1 MLGPAA
7 APDAT
12 EYSSLSSR
20 GPQHGPSRCDD
31 FIAARP
37 RLHALRAPLLAIAL
51 LGFLVGGCSKSEVTA
66 QSQGPQGSG
75 VDLAS
80 VPPSEYPLPTAA
92 EAARFLNQASFGATE
107 AEINKVK
114 TYGYSAWLED
124 QFFMPGGSHEAYI
137 NAVSANLPAGQSVDD
152 SHVMNTFWKQAATG
166 QDQLRQRIA
175 FALSQIFVI
184 SLQDATVAGFR
195 RGVASYLDM
204 LGRDA
209 FGNYRKLLEDVTRH
223 PMMGLYLSHLRNQK
237 EDPARNRVP
246 DQNYARESMQLLSIG
261 LYELNPDGTLKLV
274 NGLPV
279 ETYDNND
286 IVGLSRVYTGF
297 SWAGPD
303 KSSTRFNGGGTQDP
317 NREVLPMQSYPQ
329 FHSIS
334 EKRFLTAVIPA
345 TTTPDPDGDL
355 RIALDEI
362 ANHPNVGP
370 FIGRQLIQRLV
381 TSNPTPGYVAR
392 VAQAFDSGTFTSGR
406 WSAGTGQRGDLRATI
421 AAILLD
427 REARTAV
434 RLGDP
439 SFGKVREPILRAA
452 HWMRAFNARSASGN
466 FLLGVTDDPAT
477 SLGQSAMR
485 SPSVFNFYRPGY
497 VPPNTPIAAA
507 GLVAPELQIVHETS
521 VVGYANFMR
530 SAVQSG
536 LGSGSPRDIQP
547 NYSAELALADN
558 ADSLIDRVDLL
569 LTAGMMSADTRLLIR
584 NAVNSVTIPAT
595 NQTTARQNRVNLAV
609 LFTLS
614 SSDYLVQK

>member
-1 MLGPAA
+1 MPRHLTA
-7 APDAT
+7 
-12 EYSSLSSR
+12 
-20 GPQHGPSRCDD
+20 HGFRR
-31 FIAARP
+31 FRTAF
-37 RLHALRAPLLAIAL
+37 LAVAL
-51 LGFLVGGCSKSEVTA
+51 LGSLLAACSKSSVDA
-66 QSQGPQGSG
+66 GPQGSG
-75 VDLAS
+75 VDLS
-80 VPPSEYPLPTAA
+80 KVPASEYPLPTAA

-107 AEINKVK
+107 SEINKLT

-124 QFFMPGGSHEAYI
+124 QFFMPHGSHEAYI
-137 NAVSANLPAGQSVDD
+137 NAVAAQGVDVND
-152 SHVMNTFWKQAATG
+152 GHMMNTFWRLAATG
-166 QDQLRQRIA
+166 QDQLRQRVA

-184 SLQDATVAGFR
+184 SLQDTTVAEFH
-195 RGVASYLDM
+195 RGVAAYLDM
-204 LGRDA
+204 LGRDS
-209 FGNYRKLLEDVTRH
+209 FGNYRLLLEDVTLH

-237 EDPARNRVP
+237 ENPARNRVP
-246 DQNYARESMQLLSIG
+246 DQNYAREVMQLLSIG
-261 LYELNPDGTLKLV
+261 LLELNPDGTPKLV
-274 NGLPV
+274 SGLPV

-286 IVGLSRVYTGF
+286 IVGLSRVFTGF

-303 KSSTRFNGGGTQDP
+303 KSDTRFSGGGAQDP
-317 NREVLPMQSYPQ
+317 NREVLPMQSYPR

-345 TTTPDPDGDL
+345 SATADPDGDL
-355 RIALDEI
+355 RTALDEI

-381 TSNPTPGYVAR
+381 TSNPTPAYVQR
-392 VAQAFDSGTFTSGR
+392 VAQAFDAGSFTSGK
-406 WSAGTGQRGDLRATI
+406 WTTGAGKRGDLRATL

-427 REARTAV
+427 PEARTAV
-434 RLGDP
+434 RLADP
-439 SFGKVREPILRAA
+439 TFGKVREPVLRVA
-452 HWMRAFNARSASGN
+452 HWMRSFNARSATGA

-477 SLGQSAMR
+477 SLGQSPMR

-558 ADSLIDRVDLL
+558 ADALIDRVDLL
-569 LTAGMMSADTRLLIR
+569 LTARMMSAGTRDLIR
-584 NAVNSVTIPAT
+584 ASVNSVTIPAT
-595 NQTTARQNRVNLAV
+595 NQTAARQNRVNIAV
-609 LFTLS
+609 LFALA